1 MARPS
6 RVREYLTQLPELP
19 KLSLDYGLDK
29 SAYNE
34 SKVALLIENR
44 PHGTIAPMMLHFMA
58 VLPPDWKFRFMGS
71 DESVA
76 HVNKSAAIRRQVSAG
91 KLDLTYIPHNLSVNG
106 QEEISRFL
114 TTLWLYDTV
123 LQPAEWLLI
132 YQTDSMQPTANYPE
146 LG

>member
-1 MARPS
+1 
-6 RVREYLTQLPELP
+6 
-19 KLSLDYGLDK
+19 
-29 SAYNE
+29 
-34 SKVALLIENR
+34 
-44 PHGTIAPMMLHFMA
+44 
-58 VLPPDWKFRFMGS
+58 MGS

-91 KLDLTYIPHNLSVNG
+91 KLDLTYIPHNMSVNA

-132 YQTDSMQPTANYPE
+132 YQTDSMQKLLLIIQNPAKFQQA
-146 LG
+146 